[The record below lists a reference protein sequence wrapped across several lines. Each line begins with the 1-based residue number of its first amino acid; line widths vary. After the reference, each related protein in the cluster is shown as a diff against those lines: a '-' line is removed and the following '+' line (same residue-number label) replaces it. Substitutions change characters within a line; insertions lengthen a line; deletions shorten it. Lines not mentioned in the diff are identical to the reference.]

1 MIRRTIMRKGFCLF
15 VCLLLLFGAA
25 LPSFGM
31 DGYPYSAYPSAGGM
45 EGYGYGAMAG
55 YGYGTVPTYPATG
68 YEAAPAYPATPYG
81 TTGSYPA
88 VGYGTAGSYPA
99 TGYGTTGSYPATA
112 YGAAGV
118 PAYPAAAAGATGLPL
133 KYTITYLP
141 GKYSSGP
148 SMTVEWSPGYAILA
162 GQIYTRAGFTQTGWS
177 WSDGGAKAFEL
188 NQQVPIT
195 TNAVLYPYWESI
207 TKALYLTVNYAGNG
221 AVRLSGG
228 NVPNGWTGKLE
239 PGQSYTFQLVPYD
252 QHYVYSIFLAGWY
265 RNVQPGNTFM
275 VTYEMLQGQ
284 NQTIYFRF
292 ESVYRSPKTG
302 DDSNL
307 PLWAALGGLS
317 LVGLAAILFMRRKK

>member
-1 MIRRTIMRKGFCLF
+1 
-15 VCLLLLFGAA
+15 
-25 LPSFGM
+25 
-31 DGYPYSAYPSAGGM
+31 
-45 EGYGYGAMAG
+45 
-55 YGYGTVPTYPATG
+55 
-68 YEAAPAYPATPYG
+68 
-81 TTGSYPA
+81 
-88 VGYGTAGSYPA
+88 
-99 TGYGTTGSYPATA
+99 
-112 YGAAGV
+112 
-118 PAYPAAAAGATGLPL
+118 
-133 KYTITYLP
+133 
-141 GKYSSGP
+141 
-148 SMTVEWSPGYAILA
+148 MTVEWSPGYAILA
-162 GQIYTRAGFTQTGWS
+162 GQIYTRAGYTQTGWS

>member
-1 MIRRTIMRKGFCLF
+1 MKKGLCLF

-68 YEAAPAYPATPYG
+68 YEATPA
-81 TTGSYPA
+81 
-88 VGYGTAGSYPA
+88 YPA
-99 TGYGTTGSYPATA
+99 TGYGTTGSYPATT
-112 YGAAGV
+112 YGADGV

-317 LVGLAAILFMRRKK
+317 VVGLAAILFMRKKK

>member
-45 EGYGYGAMAG
+45 ESYGYGAMAG

-99 TGYGTTGSYPATA
+99 TGYDTTGSYPATA

-162 GQIYTRAGFTQTGWS
+162 GQIYTRAGYTQTG
-177 WSDGGAKAFEL
+177 
-188 NQQVPIT
+188 
-195 TNAVLYPYWESI
+195 
-207 TKALYLTVNYAGNG
+207 
-221 AVRLSGG
+221 
-228 NVPNGWTGKLE
+228 
-239 PGQSYTFQLVPYD
+239 
-252 QHYVYSIFLAGWY
+252 
-265 RNVQPGNTFM
+265 
-275 VTYEMLQGQ
+275 
-284 NQTIYFRF
+284 
-292 ESVYRSPKTG
+292 
-302 DDSNL
+302 
-307 PLWAALGGLS
+307 
-317 LVGLAAILFMRRKK
+317 